1 MKKSDIFWQTYLN
14 LEKEAIEVSK
24 YIFFTDE
31 ILVNGPNGIVTQTC
45 TSQLDV
51 FSPYIADLLVR
62 CCVQIEAISKELYF
76 DNGGNKKR
84 GDSSI
89 LFDED
94 CLKLIDIKWKTHEKN
109 VLIVAPFFNFTKDE
123 NRVLKPL
130 KEAHKRQGTY
140 WEKAYQAVKHDRYSS
155 LHKGTVKAFIHAL
168 AALYLLN
175 IYYRNTSWVVKYQ
188 EVPNLDY
195 SMGSQIFA
203 VRPPQSGELW
213 YGNNPVIS
221 TSPYTVKYRD
231 SDYQNIKNL
240 QDQEQQAL
248 IDYMEKQPELHDS
261 EFQSI
266 MEDAIEREKKD
277 PTQKTVLFWEL
288 TKYRLNKKIPS
299 TLTFEERKTRLV
311 NSEEWNG
318 WIHQNNDHLLE
329 SELTEENIQKEIDK
343 VGSRWGM
350 ELMKKIQR
358 FEWLPIALNTALC
371 GGAALLGYP
380 LDYHPRSVVNWLT
393 RWTFGNSSCKPV
405 TCSVGGGLL
414 FCPLF
419 EQFRPNPPLDGF
431 GELEKICA
439 HVSVLLSAYSQP
451 LRLVVRLACCGLIL
465 A

>member
-329 SELTEENIQKEIDK
+329 SELTEENSK
-343 VGSRWGM
+343 V
-350 ELMKKIQR
+350 
-358 FEWLPIALNTALC
+358 
-371 GGAALLGYP
+371 
-380 LDYHPRSVVNWLT
+380 
-393 RWTFGNSSCKPV
+393 
-405 TCSVGGGLL
+405 
-414 FCPLF
+414 
-419 EQFRPNPPLDGF
+419 
-431 GELEKICA
+431 
-439 HVSVLLSAYSQP
+439 
-451 LRLVVRLACCGLIL
+451 
-465 A
+465 